1 MVPLFLIEPSRGS
14 WDLNMKTKRKEF
26 TWGRVSL
33 SSQDYHSI
41 VRPSLLIQEPIGVDL
56 TMCFLVLK
64 MRGESQGSGKG
75 ELACLSAESVNVCI
89 ACGSSYRCTF
99 PRASSASA
107 IGWDEGRERGWS
119 MKRAAIRKDSFK
131 HMCNARRD
139 CCWVLSLIKSAWLSI
154 DQNFSSPDNLDQ
166 AVPPKSPGFT
176 LSSFVSQEW
185 I

>member
-1 MVPLFLIEPSRGS
+1 MRSYHENKKERIYLGQGLTLLSRLSQHCQAFPFNPGTNWSRPHNVFPSPENEKWEPG
-14 WDLNMKTKRKEF
+14 EQE
-26 TWGRVSL
+26 GRASL
-33 SSQDYHSI
+33 SECRKRQCVH
-41 VRPSLLIQEPIGVDL
+41 
-56 TMCFLVLK
+56 
-64 MRGESQGSGKG
+64 
-75 ELACLSAESVNVCI
+75 CLWLQYC
-89 ACGSSYRCTF
+89 CTF

-131 HMCNARRD
+131 HMCNARSD

-154 DQNFSSPDNLDQ
+154 DQNFSSPANLDQ
-166 AVPPKSPGFT
+166 AVPPKSPGFI